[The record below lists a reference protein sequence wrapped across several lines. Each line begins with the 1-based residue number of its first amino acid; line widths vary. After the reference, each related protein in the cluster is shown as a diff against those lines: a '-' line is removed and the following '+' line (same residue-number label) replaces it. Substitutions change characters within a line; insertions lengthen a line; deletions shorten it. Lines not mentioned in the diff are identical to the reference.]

1 MVCFRLG
8 SQACTRSTRTKDRD
22 RAVVRAA
29 EIYAEA
35 MRDAPERPE
44 ARFARELEENRL
56 NRIAAMKQARLVK
69 AIEQLSAECA
79 DRLRKAERRY
89 AERYGATPLPAAE
102 WLEDSKFPTFERAHA
117 LWIEELRT
125 THAKVTLEIWNMYGR
140 NLWPGYFTALER
152 ITHVALKEYMRARL
166 GAVTRESV
174 RKELF
179 ALSSFLQF
187 CNETFDL
194 PRVEVPKLPKRA
206 LGTPFTKRRR
216 KAASELAPE
225 QVRALLREL
234 PEWGSTNR
242 LDAEQYS
249 IRARFLVHYETGL
262 RSSTLDRIRVPQ
274 HYVKGQRVL
283 KLTPDVDKARFGR
296 EVPLTRRARRILD
309 YLIGKLGPDFEGP
322 IFGTADGAGHDYRK
336 HIARAAFKILPRE
349 VAVSFCAAHLRS
361 ARITHLLESGANIV
375 GVKHLVGHK
384 HISTTDRYV
393 RSGFRAA
400 TDAINVWEGR
410 A

>member
-1 MVCFRLG
+1 
-8 SQACTRSTRTKDRD
+8 
-22 RAVVRAA
+22 
-29 EIYAEA
+29 
-35 MRDAPERPE
+35 
-44 ARFARELEENRL
+44 
-56 NRIAAMKQARLVK
+56 
-69 AIEQLSAECA
+69 
-79 DRLRKAERRY
+79 
-89 AERYGATPLPAAE
+89 
-102 WLEDSKFPTFERAHA
+102 
-117 LWIEELRT
+117 
-125 THAKVTLEIWNMYGR
+125 
-140 NLWPGYFTALER
+140 
-152 ITHVALKEYMRARL
+152 
-166 GAVTRESV
+166 
-174 RKELF
+174 
-179 ALSSFLQF
+179 
-187 CNETFDL
+187 
-194 PRVEVPKLPKRA
+194 
-206 LGTPFTKRRR
+206 
-216 KAASELAPE
+216 
-225 QVRALLREL
+225 
-234 PEWGSTNR
+234 
-242 LDAEQYS
+242 
-249 IRARFLVHYETGL
+249 VHYETGL